1 MGSRGSSITFG
12 LFVVVVLG
20 FVFWLLARGGRN
32 SWGMVAVLLGILLLR
47 GALFVVNLRQQRR
60 NAERG
65 KGPVRIET
73 RLGLDDDL
81 PVNEPESAGP
91 QDDESTPRP

>member
-1 MGSRGSSITFG
+1 MGSRGSSVTFG

-20 FVFWLLARGGRN
+20 FVFWLLARGGRS

-47 GALFVVNLRQQRR
+47 AALFFANMRQQRR

-73 RLGLDDDL
+73 RLGLDD
-81 PVNEPESAGP
+81 EATESGESAPVERTNG
-91 QDDESTPRP
+91 STPQP